1 MAAEDRDP
9 EKLRAYRKEFKALMA
24 DELNRLKTA
33 EQVNKNFD
41 SYFQTLKNTVEA
53 QKLLNEQKKEL
64 EKIEAKIKAL
74 EEDTAN
80 LDEDK
85 IAYFKEQLAEKEE
98 QYKLNEKN
106 LQIQKQEASLIKA
119 TVGQL
124 KEKTKQI
131 YEANFGFNQMYNYLT
146 DIDKAIKTTALS
158 MGLVGDRADMLR
170 QNIYDAST
178 FAATLGV
185 AVDELGRAT
194 ANFSAELGLATIP
207 STQLQKDFAL
217 VARGTGASV
226 EEIGRFAGTLSKAG
240 IPANQMKSV
249 IQDVVD
255 SSAEMG
261 LNVSAVESGL
271 RENISLMNR
280 IHFKDGINGLTK
292 MIQVSE
298 RFRLNVSEIASLS
311 EKIFRPEGAIEL
323 AANLQ
328 MLGGEFSRLG
338 DPLTL
343 MFKARNAPEELAESI
358 GKAAAESAIFNKE
371 TGQFKLS
378 ALEMDRLRQVSEATG
393 MSMES
398 LVEAGKRA
406 ARESQIAGKLAFN
419 VSEEDKTLLA
429 SAAEFNKKTG
439 GFEIKLP
446 GGDMVAMKNLTRSQL
461 EAISDNKKSL
471 EERAK
476 AAQTFD
482 EAFTNLINTLKTTFL
497 PLINVLNS
505 FIDGV
510 QSISAAIAGFG
521 TVGKTLTAT
530 LLTVFGVGGGLITS
544 AISGAF
550 KNLKVK
556 AADFGSRL
564 VGGAADVASPS
575 NIPGG
580 TPDAGR
586 GGFMDKLLKVNPKQL
601 LALGGAFVLIGTGVA
616 IAAAGLSKFVG
627 AFKDL
632 SPEQTEAANSALLGF
647 GVALGAVMVGLLA
660 FSAMAPALGI
670 GVGVLLAFGG
680 AVTLIGAGV
689 GIAALGISQLV
700 SAFGMLDPTQ
710 VASIAGSFALL
721 SGSFLSLTAALPA
734 IAVATLGIVGI
745 AEATQSINTEGVN
758 GLATSLES
766 INNLNDDKISNL
778 SALFNAAANS
788 KPLMVVHT
796 PVEVK
801 GTITLDSGD
810 VQMDIDMESFAP
822 KIAKKI
828 TDTVYSQ
835 SLFQRSGSTPGA

>member
-85 IAYFKEQLAEKEE
+85 IAYFKEQLAEKQE
-98 QYKLNEKN
+98 QYELNEKN
-106 LQIQKQEASLIKA
+106 LKIQKQEASLIKA

-124 KEKTKQI
+124 KEKTKEI
-131 YEANFGFNQMYNYLT
+131 YDANFGFMKMYHYLT

-185 AVDELGRAT
+185 SVDELGRAT
-194 ANFSAELGLATIP
+194 ANFSSEMGLATIP
-207 STQLQKDFAL
+207 SRQLLEDFAE
-217 VARGTGASV
+217 VAKGTGASV

-249 IQDVVD
+249 MQDVVD

-271 RENISLMNR
+271 RENIGLMNR
-280 IHFKDGINGLTK
+280 LHFKDGINGLTK

-328 MLGGEFSRLG
+328 MMGGEFSRLG

-343 MFKARNAPEELAESI
+343 MYKARNAPEELAESI

-371 TGQFKLS
+371 TGKFKMS
-378 ALEMDRLRQVSEATG
+378 ALEMDRLRQISEATG

-406 ARESQIAGKLAFN
+406 AKESQIAGKLAFN

-446 GGDMVAMKNLTRSQL
+446 GGDMVAMKNLTRAQL

-482 EAFTNLINTLKTTFL
+482 ESFNNFINTLKTTFL
-497 PLINVLNS
+497 PLIDVLNVLIEPIQWLS
-505 FIDGV
+505 K
-510 QSISAAIAGFG
+510 SISEFG
-521 TVGKTLTAT
+521 PIGKGLTAT
-530 LLTVFGVGGGLITS
+530 LLTVFGVGGSLISS

-564 VGGAADVASPS
+564 IG
-575 NIPGG
+575 GG
-580 TPDAGR
+580 TPDVTKQNNNIPV
-586 GGFMDKLLKVNPKQL
+586 DKKSPFLTQLSQLKPANL
-601 LALGGAFVLIGTGVA
+601 LAIGGAITLIGAGIGAAAFGMSYFVEAFQGMSSEQITGVS
-616 IAAAGLSKFVG
+616 I
-627 AFKDL
+627 
-632 SPEQTEAANSALLGF
+632 
-647 GVALGAVMVGLLA
+647 
-660 FSAMAPALGI
+660 ALGI
-670 GVGVLLAFGG
+670 FGLTIVGLALVMTKLSPAILAATGGLLAFGG
-680 AVTLIGAGV
+680 AIAFIGV
-689 GIAALGISQLV
+689 GIGIAAAGLGYMASQFAL
-700 SAFGMLDPTQ
+700 LDPTQ
-710 VASIAGSFALL
+710 VASVSASFISLGTAL
-721 SGSFLSLTAALPA
+721 AALSISIPA
-734 IAVATLGIVGI
+734 MLATTLGILAI
-745 AEATQSINTEGVN
+745 ADATNSINSEGVN
-758 GLATSLES
+758 SLATSLKA
-766 INNLNDDKISNL
+766 INEINDEKVDKL
-778 SALFNAAANS
+778 SKLFNAAAGGT
-788 KPLMVVHT
+788 PLKI
-796 PVEVK
+796 EYGGNVK
-801 GTITLDSGD
+801 VGGD
-810 VQMDIDMESFAP
+810 VSINGIKDSLLSEAFIGTMSR
-822 KIAKKI
+822 KIYKTLLSEGLLQIEGVDGGYNK
-828 TDTVYSQ
+828 
-835 SLFQRSGSTPGA
+835 

>member
-1 MAAEDRDP
+1 M
-9 EKLRAYRKEFKALMA
+9 
-24 DELNRLKTA
+24 N
-33 EQVNKNFD
+33 
-41 SYFQTLKNTVEA
+41 
-53 QKLLNEQKKEL
+53 
-64 EKIEAKIKAL
+64 
-74 EEDTAN
+74 
-80 LDEDK
+80 
-85 IAYFKEQLAEKEE
+85 
-98 QYKLNEKN
+98 
-106 LQIQKQEASLIKA
+106 
-119 TVGQL
+119 
-124 KEKTKQI
+124 
-131 YEANFGFNQMYNYLT
+131 
-146 DIDKAIKTTALS
+146 
-158 MGLVGDRADMLR
+158 
-170 QNIYDAST
+170 
-178 FAATLGV
+178 
-185 AVDELGRAT
+185 
-194 ANFSAELGLATIP
+194 
-207 STQLQKDFAL
+207 
-217 VARGTGASV
+217 
-226 EEIGRFAGTLSKAG
+226 
-240 IPANQMKSV
+240 
-249 IQDVVD
+249 DVVH
-255 SSAEMG
+255 STAEMG
-261 LNVSAVESGL
+261 LNMSAVESSL
-271 RENISLMNR
+271 RENIGLMNR
-280 IHFKDGINGLTK
+280 LHFKDGINGLTK
-292 MIQVSE
+292 LVQVSE
-298 RFRLNVSEIASLS
+298 RFRLNISEIASLS
-311 EKIFRPEGAIEL
+311 EKVFRPEGAIEL

-328 MLGGEFSRLG
+328 MMGGEFARLG

-343 MFKARNAPEELAESI
+343 MYRARNAPEELAKSI

-371 TGQFKLS
+371 TGKFEMS
-378 ALEMDRLRQVSEATG
+378 ALELDRLRQIAEVTG
-393 MSMES
+393 MSIETLTQAS
-398 LVEAGKRA
+398 KRA
-406 ARESQIAGKLAFN
+406 AQELQIQGQVGFGI
-419 VSEEDKTLLA
+419 SDKDLSLIN
-429 SAAEFNKKTG
+429 SFAEFDAKSGAFQVRMPTG
-439 GFEIKLP
+439 Q
-446 GGDMVAMKNLTRSQL
+446 MVAVKDLTKTQMETLRQQ
-461 EAISDNKKSL
+461 KTSL

-476 AAQTFD
+476 QAQSFD
-482 EAFTNLINTLKTTFL
+482 EAFKNLIETAKATFL
-497 PLINVLNS
+497 PLVQVLNNL
-505 FIDGV
+505 
-510 QSISAAIAGFG
+510 ISPLQGAAKWLSEFAKEYPKLGMA
-521 TVGKTLTAT
+521 LTAT
-530 LLTVFGVGGGLITS
+530 IIGAFSGGALLLKGA
-544 AISGAF
+544 AISIGDFF
-550 KNLKVK
+550 KKK
-556 AADFGSRL
+556 GSDL
-564 VGGAADVASPS
+564 AQKITGFSGKMDKGETPSPTS
-575 NIPGG
+575 KQ
-580 TPDAGR
+580 